1 MSATKKKLEAVMP
14 HTNVLKSE
22 KQILIFKGKK
32 MDDDGASLES
42 YGMAQDHSL
51 RNQSITVTDH

>member
-1 MSATKKKLEAVMP
+1 MP
-14 HTNVLKSE
+14 YTNVVEAK

-42 YGMAQDHSL
+42 YGIEPDYSL
-51 RNQSITVTDH
+51 RKQSITVTDK

>member
-1 MSATKKKLEAVMP
+1 MP
-14 HTNVLKSE
+14 YTNVVEAK

-42 YGMAQDHSL
+42 YGIAPDYTL
-51 RNQSITVTDH
+51 RTQSITVTDK

>member
-1 MSATKKKLEAVMP
+1 MP
-14 HTNVLKSE
+14 HTNVLKAE

-51 RNQSITVTDH
+51 RKQSITVTDH

>member
-1 MSATKKKLEAVMP
+1 MP
-14 HTNVLKSE
+14 HTNILKSE

-51 RNQSITVTDH
+51 RKQSITVTDH